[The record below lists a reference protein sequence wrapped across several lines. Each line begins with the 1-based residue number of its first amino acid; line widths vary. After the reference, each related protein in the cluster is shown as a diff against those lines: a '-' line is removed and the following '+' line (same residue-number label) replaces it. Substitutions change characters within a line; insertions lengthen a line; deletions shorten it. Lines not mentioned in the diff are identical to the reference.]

1 MLSPRG
7 KPEHKVSRRVG
18 YNICRRNDRGR
29 ANDGNFVTKKRFMPK
44 SIPRVRLPCDPADRA
59 ASARCPI
66 VSTSLDARCV
76 PSRLRFT
83 RRRHLIFRLHPR
95 SDLGASEPRGGHAW
109 LWHLGRRTHWQI
121 GSDRMASQSSA
132 IPEPV
137 GPIAERHRRIF
148 ASGFGGFKTLTREG
162 RVARKPLLEGIP
174 MNNHA
179 PA

>member
-1 MLSPRG
+1 MMETSSQRKIHAEISPPDSTPVRPG
-7 KPEHKVSRRVG
+7 RSSSFGSIAHRVNESRREMRPV
-18 YNICRRNDRGR
+18 
-29 ANDGNFVTKKRFMPK
+29 K
-44 SIPRVRLPCDPADRA
+44 A
-59 ASARCPI
+59 AIHAP
-66 VSTSLDARCV
+66 
-76 PSRLRFT
+76 
-83 RRRHLIFRLHPR
+83 RHLIFRLHPR
-95 SDLGASEPRGGHAW
+95 SDLGASEPRGGHEW

-137 GPIAERHRRIF
+137 GRIAERHRRIF
-148 ASGFGGFKTLTREG
+148 ASGFGGFKTVTREG

>member
-18 YNICRRNDRGR
+18 YNICGRNDRGR
-29 ANDGNFVTKKRFMPK
+29 ANDGNFVTKKDSCRNQSPGSTPVRPGRSSSFGSMSHRVNESRREMRPVK
-44 SIPRVRLPCDPADRA
+44 AAIHAPAAPDIP
-59 ASARCPI
+59 SSSEI
-66 VSTSLDARCV
+66 
-76 PSRLRFT
+76 
-83 RRRHLIFRLHPR
+83 
-95 SDLGASEPRGGHAW
+95 DLGASEPRGGHEW

-137 GPIAERHRRIF
+137 GRIAERHPRIF
-148 ASGFGGFKTLTREG
+148 ASGFGGFKNLTREG